1 MTDPFE
7 STDSNPEQNAV
18 AGVTAATATQNLGV
32 SGHGHRKL
40 TPEEA
45 AAMEEKIR
53 KVEIA
58 ISLVLRIG
66 VSLSVLVIAVGL
78 AIMFSHHSD
87 YTSFTGSFSFKQ
99 LTSSTSQFP
108 HSFSGLA
115 HSVASGQG
123 RGIVVIGV
131 MILIATPILRVAVG
145 VISFLYE
152 HDVPMALVTLY
163 VLIVLIGSFFLAGA

>member
-7 STDSNPEQNAV
+7 NPASSLEGGSGLADSAS
-18 AGVTAATATQNLGV
+18 TATDNLGV

-66 VSLSVLVIAVGL
+66 VTLSVLVIAVGL
-78 AIMFSHHSD
+78 GIMFAHHSE
-87 YTSFTGSFSFKQ
+87 YTSFTGSFSYKQ

-108 HSFSGLA
+108 HSFSALG

-145 VISFLYE
+145 VLSFLYE